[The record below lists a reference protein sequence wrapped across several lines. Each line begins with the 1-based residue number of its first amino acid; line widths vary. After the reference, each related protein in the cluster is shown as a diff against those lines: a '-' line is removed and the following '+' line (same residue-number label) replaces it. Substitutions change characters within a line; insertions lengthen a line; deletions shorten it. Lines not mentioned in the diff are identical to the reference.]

1 MGGYTKKETVGIIKQ
16 TDVPQQG
23 VFFHTKKYAAD
34 GTFYRIIAEPSPTQ
48 CSHCAQMQGVV
59 LYGSAAEI
67 AKVLPP
73 YHPNCRC
80 KYEELDEA
88 TYRFLVMQA
97 EIQMSGK
104 LTDVGKGV
112 YVFNVFG
119 RYGFMHKTDQS
130 VFGILDKAIGNDSNK
145 NIIWRKKGSAMLRID
160 PPHGSTNYKH
170 MNLLPDAYDPGLF
183 DLKNIDSKTGKLKD
197 PHLAVSDDVFNA
209 AVKAN
214 KVGKVLKVGGK
225 AAAVVGVVLDVADI
239 GTAMYEDGG
248 WGENTNVAVGGAA
261 GSWAGAWAGGAVGAK
276 AGVAI
281 GTAIGAMFGGV
292 GAAPGAAIGGLVGG
306 LIGSIGGAVG
316 GRWLGEQAGELVNDT
331 AAYNSQN

>member
-112 YVFNVFG
+112 YVFDVFG
-119 RYGFMHKTDQS
+119 RYGFNKTSDTS
-130 VFGILDKAIGNDSNK
+130 VFGILDKAIGK
-145 NIIWRKKGSAMLRID
+145 ESATNLLWKHRGAPLLRID
-160 PPHGSTNYKH
+160 LPQANQHSNGKPIDFNH
-170 MNLLPDAYDPGLF
+170 MHLDSSLPNAKEGHIKISDNII
-183 DLKNIDSKTGKLKD
+183 DLG
-197 PHLAVSDDVFNA
+197 VS
-209 AVKAN
+209 AN

-239 GTAMYEDGG
+239 GTAMYEDDG

>member
-112 YVFNVFG
+112 YVFDVFG
-119 RYGFMHKTDQS
+119 RYGFYPARGAT
-130 VFGILDKAIGNDSNK
+130 VFGIQDNLLGRVS
-145 NIIWRKKGSAMLRID
+145 KKTGKPVGDWILRID
-160 PPHGSTNYKH
+160 LPDNGSKYKH
-170 MNLLPDAYDPGLF
+170 LNLASDVYN
-183 DLKNIDSKTGKLKD
+183 LKYINSEHIDIETNTLKD